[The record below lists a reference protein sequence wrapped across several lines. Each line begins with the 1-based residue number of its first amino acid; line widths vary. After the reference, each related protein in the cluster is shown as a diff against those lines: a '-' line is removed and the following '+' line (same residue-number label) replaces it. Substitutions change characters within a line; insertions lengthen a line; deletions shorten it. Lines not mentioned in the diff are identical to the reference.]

1 MVMSQRI
8 YWISQKCFH
17 CYGVVDFKRP
27 HFKILTKSQ
36 PIAIIGRWASLK
48 QTKSTFQRLPV
59 QNNKQLGC
67 HKLNLEPSP
76 HIPYGEN
83 RRLEWDWGD
92 LGISLYEGA
101 AWILG
106 WEGGGWEVITKVCSQ
121 FRGSLIWN
129 CRNNWPQ
136 ARIDCHE
143 YLRGRGLELERW
155 GREVWGNRQF
165 DFTCLDYFICSLTF
179 WLLDLFVCFARK
191 TSEGSGLGL

>member
-36 PIAIIGRWASLK
+36 PITIIGRWASLK

-92 LGISLYEGA
+92 SGISLYEGA
-101 AWILG
+101 TWILD
-106 WEGGGWEVITKVCSQ
+106 WGGAGRWLPRFAANSEEVSSGTA
-121 FRGSLIWN
+121 GTT
-129 CRNNWPQ
+129 
-136 ARIDCHE
+136 D
-143 YLRGRGLELERW
+143 LRLELIAMNTW
-155 GREVWGNRQF
+155 GGE
-165 DFTCLDYFICSLTF
+165 D
-179 WLLDLFVCFARK
+179 
-191 TSEGSGLGL
+191 